1 MGKNKIMVL
10 IGILFFI
17 FSCKG
22 GESGN
27 PILVKGGA
35 QKSPYQPG
43 SRIECQALDSSG
55 QPTGTNYTT
64 TTDSV
69 GMFTLSL
76 PPGVYM
82 CNASGFYWKED
93 EGKYSGAQTFM
104 SAFIEVSSGS
114 TSAFINPRT
123 NFAAKRAL
131 ALYKSGM
138 SASDAIAQAE
148 SAINDMGFSIPA
160 PAGLPRST
168 EMNLLG
174 GDNDANRE
182 IFRVDCAL
190 MYASWILAES
200 ADQRDAELQSLLN
213 RGALQVEANG
223 AFSDEF
229 KATIAKAEKLMNPD
243 VCIYY
248 LEKYMVDNGLT
259 PNLANLHAVVD
270 TNGDGVAEANESEP
284 GMEEIPAGS
293 FWMGCNEAIDNNCR
307 DDEKPYHEVTLPT
320 YYIDRYEVTV
330 NQYKACV
337 DAGIC
342 SIPGIPVEMKECN
355 WNIPGRE
362 FHPINCVTW
371 QQANTYCQWAGK
383 RLPTEAEWEKAARG
397 ADGRIYPWG
406 NEQITCDYGT
416 FQPDPSKCRLWH
428 TEMVGSH
435 PNGDSPFGVK
445 DMLGNVTEWVSDW
458 YSSTYYTESP
468 NTNPLGPANG
478 EIHVWRGGSWRTGEG
493 GLSEVDAD
501 LRTSARQTISLNP
514 AIHGDPFGFRCAKS
528 AQ

>member
-104 SAFIEVSSGS
+104 SAFIEVSGGS

-131 ALYKSGM
+131 ALYKAGM
-138 SASDAIAQAE
+138 SASAAIAQAE
-148 SAINDMGFSIPA
+148 SEINDMGFSIPP

-213 RGALQVEANG
+213 RGALQVETNG

-270 TNGDGVAEANESEP
+270 TNGDGSPDANDFAP
-284 GMEEIPAGS
+284 NMQLIPAGP
-293 FWMGCNEAIDNNCR
+293 FWMGCNEAIDTNCN
-307 DDEKPYHEVTLPT
+307 DDEKPYHEVTLSA

-330 NQYKACV
+330 RDYKACV
-337 DAGIC
+337 DAGVC
-342 SIPGIPVEMKECN
+342 TVPTGDSNCN
-355 WNIPGRE
+355 WNLSGRD
-362 FHPINCVTW
+362 FHPINCVSW
-371 QQANTYCQWAGK
+371 EQANTYCQWAGK

-397 ADGRIYPWG
+397 TDGRLYPWG
-406 NEQITCDYGT
+406 NSPE
-416 FQPDPSKCRLWH
+416 PSCQNIVIEGLPNQ
-428 TEMVGSH
+428 TNCSGGSTLPVGSR
-435 PNGDSPFGVK
+435 PLGNSPYNVS
-445 DMLGNVTEWVSDW
+445 DMLGNVFEWINDR
-458 YSSTYYTESP
+458 YSATYYSESP
-468 NTNPLGPANG
+468 NVDPQGPAVGDNFARGNG
-478 EIHVWRGGSWRTGEG
+478 FDAWGEFARISRRSWTDY
-493 GLSEVDAD
+493 V
-501 LRTSARQTISLNP
+501 LRHPNIL
-514 AIHGDPFGFRCAKS
+514 DYGFRCAKS
-528 AQ
+528 AP